1 MSSKLSRTTLYALR
15 AAVWLGSRPPG
26 DRASAD
32 VIAAAT
38 HVPPAF
44 LKKVLRQLVEAGI
57 LTSERGHHGG
67 FALARPCA
75 EVSFLDVLEAMKMV
89 VVDDACA
96 FGWGQCD
103 GNHPCPLHTSFL
115 DLEIAMVGWAA
126 RHRLSDVVGPPT
138 GGPPETGDEPTD

>member
-1 MSSKLSRTTLYALR
+1 MSGKLSRTTRYALR
-15 AAVWLGSRPPG
+15 AVVWLGSRPPG

-67 FALARPCA
+67 FALARPSA

-89 VVDDACA
+89 VVDDVCA
-96 FGWGQCD
+96 FGWGRCD
-103 GNHPCPLHTSFL
+103 GDHPCPLHTPFL
-115 DLEIAMVGWAA
+115 ELEDALVGWAA
-126 RHRLSDVVGPPT
+126 RHHLSDVAWAPT
-138 GGPPETGDEPTD
+138 GPLPGGGEPSG